1 MDVGKP
7 GRPGERGKTMAL
19 KKVTMNLTERDIA
32 NTEVLTA
39 RLNTRNK
46 ASTVSSALAIAEG
59 ITKKIEDGGELIV
72 RKKDGS
78 METIVIAGL
87 NGANA

>member
-1 MDVGKP
+1 MAISD
-7 GRPGERGKTMAL
+7 ERGKIMAL

-32 NTEVLTA
+32 NTEVLTV
-39 RLNTRNK
+39 RLNARNK

-78 METIVIAGL
+78 LETIVIAGL
-87 NGANA
+87 GGANA

>member
-1 MDVGKP
+1 
-7 GRPGERGKTMAL
+7 MAAMEL

-39 RLNTRNK
+39 RLHSRNK
-46 ASTVSSALAIAEG
+46 ASTVSSALAITEG
-59 ITKKIEDGGELIV
+59 ITRKIEDGGELII

-78 METIVIAGL
+78 METVVIAGL
-87 NGANA
+87 GAAG

>member
-1 MDVGKP
+1 
-7 GRPGERGKTMAL
+7 MAL

-32 NTEVLTA
+32 NTEVLTT

-72 RKKDGS
+72 KKKDGS

-87 NGANA
+87 SGANA